1 MEPHEIR
8 ELIELISHS
17 NFSTFELERDG
28 FRIRLVKGEVGN
40 PAAAGPGA
48 VHVDSAPESQPAAS
62 LPPPTTA
69 SAPSAPAAEAP
80 AAATELYELRSPIVG
95 TYYSAPSPG
104 SPNFI
109 EVGGRVSQGQVLC
122 IVEAMKVMNEIE
134 SEIAAEVVEIPVK
147 NGQPVEYGEVLVRLR
162 PLGGS

>member
-28 FRIRLVKGEVGN
+28 FRIRLVKGESGS
-40 PAAAGPGA
+40 PAAASTGA
-48 VHVDSAPESQPAAS
+48 VHVESTAESPPAAALPPPAAS
-62 LPPPTTA
+62 P
-69 SAPSAPAAEAP
+69 APSAPAEPQGRP
-80 AAATELYELRSPIVG
+80 AELYELRSPIVG
-95 TYYSAPSPG
+95 TYYSARSPG
-104 SPNFI
+104 APNFI

-162 PLGGS
+162 PLS